1 MQMCKTWLSNQLA
14 TACWEDESTKTP
26 RRQQQHLLLVEQWL
40 DEEAMNSHLSSEQ
53 FRAAIGAINVLGK
66 LTISIYLSEAMLV
79 EGG

>member
-14 TACWEDESTKTP
+14 TACWEDASTKTP

-66 LTISIYLSEAMLV
+66 LTDIHLSEAMLI